1 MTITTEQLGLAFFLL
16 TIVALVAFSPGYGE
30 YQKIRWLT
38 KIPPEQIEAGMTGML
53 ATTKAT
59 EELLGHGELTSG
71 DFQMVSADLLRV
83 GRKMAEYNDLAMI
96 LRVGYLNRLRDDPTS
111 EDLKPRLYD
120 GIASDVAERI
130 DDDSQLSDSL
140 RVSAYDYAT
149 SDPKFKELLLE
160 RIGSLD
166 RLKISDEQ
174 AETIKAE
181 QDGSGQPAPPPE
193 SE

>member
-16 TIVALVAFSPGYGE
+16 TIVALVAFSPGYWE

-38 KIPPEQIEAGMTGML
+38 KIPPSRSRR

-96 LRVGYLNRLRDDPTS
+96 LRVGYLNRLRDDPTG
-111 EDLKPRLYD
+111 EDLKQRLYD
-120 GIASDVAERI
+120 EIASDVAERI

>member
-1 MTITTEQLGLAFFLL
+1 MI
-16 TIVALVAFSPGYGE
+16 
-30 YQKIRWLT
+30 
-38 KIPPEQIEAGMTGML
+38 GML

-59 EELLGHGELTSG
+59 EELLGHGKLTSG
-71 DFQMVSADLLRV
+71 DFQMVSANLLRV
-83 GRKMAEYNDLAMI
+83 GRMMAEYNDLAMI
-96 LRVGYLNRLRDDPTS
+96 LRVGYLNRLRDDPTG
-111 EDLKPRLYD
+111 EDLKQRLYD
-120 GIASDVAERI
+120 EIASDVAERI

-140 RVSAYDYAT
+140 RVSACDYAT

-181 QDGSGQPAPPPE
+181 QDGIGQPAPPPE